1 MHLFLFVCFLIDLQ
15 MILVYVKFEN
25 YEDNRAVIL
34 KLVQTLDF
42 AEGS

>member
-1 MHLFLFVCFLIDLQ
+1 